1 MYIDLCS
8 AHTDMLKNTVK
19 ACKNSLR
26 KKYKTIRSNIGEN
39 KRREYSK
46 KIADKL
52 FLLEPYQ
59 RADTV
64 LAYASIG
71 DEVETYSII
80 SHALKNGKRIALPYC
95 IPNTSLMEF
104 YYINNISDLKK
115 GSFGVLE
122 PDPDSCEKYNGE
134 RAIILV
140 PALAFDIKGY
150 RMGYGKGY
158 YDRFLA
164 GFTGSKIGLCYSK
177 CVSRCIFRNWYDKQ
191 VDCIITDNFTKFIA
205 KS

>member
-1 MYIDLCS
+1 MYIALYNV
-8 AHTDMLKNTVK
+8 HTDMLKNTVK

-39 KRREYSK
+39 KRREYSN
-46 KIADKL
+46 KIAEE
-52 FLLEPYQ
+52 LLSLELYQ
-59 RADTV
+59 CADTV
-64 LAYASIG
+64 LAYASIA

-80 SHALKNGKRIALPYC
+80 NHALENGKRIALPYC

-122 PDPDSCEKYNGE
+122 PDPCSCQKYNSE
-134 RAIILV
+134 KAIILV

-158 YDRFLA
+158 YDRFLSK
-164 GFTGSKIGLCYSK
+164 FTGSKIGLCYSK
-177 CVSRCIFRNWYDKQ
+177 CISRCIFRNWYDKQ